1 MNTLPKDPLLLYG
14 YINMKLRD
22 EYPSLNALCE
32 DLNVE
37 KEYIDKILNAA
48 GFFYDEKAN
57 KYI

>member
-32 DLNVE
+32 DLSVE
-37 KEYIDKILNAA
+37 KEYIDKILNDA

>member
-32 DLNVE
+32 DLSVE